1 MLSHCIKRSIT
12 TKTPNTIDAHGLP
25 LKPTWSIKSLMEP
38 EGEPISDKQFKHL
51 LNLARLNIPKEQ
63 ESKLKSEIDQLS
75 QFTEHIKR
83 HDFNNVEPLTHIWK
97 QDIGLLL
104 REDEPIEK
112 VKGRQLLSKAA
123 KKSGNFYVVK
133 GSMPSSE

>member
-1 MLSHCIKRSIT
+1 
-12 TKTPNTIDAHGLP
+12 
-25 LKPTWSIKSLMEP
+25 MEP
-38 EGEPISDKQFKHL
+38 GGEPISDKQFKHL
-51 LNLARLNIPKEQ
+51 LNLARLNIPKEH

-75 QFTEHIKR
+75 QFTEHIKC

-97 QDIGLLL
+97 EDIGLSL